1 MKKSQGM
8 SHRGALG
15 QRWLDFGMQ
24 ATPSLKDTYR
34 PCVPSSNSRGFS
46 LCLKAFSTK
55 TSQTECTQCGQ
66 STQRRQL
73 LLTSLILPV
82 VELCP
87 WPASAKVAGMHHLT
101 AVHLPCCHQQ
111 AIISC
116 LQEDGSD
123 TSSKR
128 PRGFSRYVKKRK
140 LDPLDSYIPAL
151 LQARLQLETAGKVMG
166 G

>member
-1 MKKSQGM
+1 MHTVWAEYTTTPAPANLPDLACS
-8 SHRGALG
+8 RALSV
-15 QRWLDFGMQ
+15 
-24 ATPSLKDTYR
+24 A
-34 PCVPSSNSRGFS
+34 GFS
-46 LCLKAFSTK
+46 K
-55 TSQTECTQCGQ
+55 G
-66 STQRRQL
+66 
-73 LLTSLILPV
+73 
-82 VELCP
+82 
-87 WPASAKVAGMHHLT
+87 GMHHLT

-140 LDPLDSYIPAL
+140 LDPLDNYIPAL